1 MNHITFLCSFILFSI
16 GEARFFKVPPK
27 NLKSQSASDIAP
39 TNPYTQADYKGFI
52 YHESGEVRDN
62 KEDAIEDASRIIRKA
77 VAAGLRQ
84 KFGKFQATITAFAD
98 DDGFVREGIVY
109 CGASEQAYD
118 PYSQTTPDFTVND
131 TMPDEFSQNSA
142 RLIEYDGWGMVVDKD
157 EQITYDTQ
165 QCGVNNC
172 QEGSVISALS
182 AEIRSTGYQIQ
193 HKDICLADANKV
205 ELGVRSAVL
214 NSYSSKPAVLCNGTD
229 GEVWFDKLRDC
240 IGASISNCGAGCSVN
255 ANDAEFVDE
264 LCWVDASQQADC
276 RNVLTGE
283 DKADENID
291 AEPKI
296 NAIRRVMRY
305 SLNQDI
311 AAVQTTDYAYITG
324 CTSGNCTSL
333 RSLFAALNGNAQISA
348 FRDLGIGESIAY
360 WEGEIKS
367 ARTYLQGLADTFR
380 NFRPITMQ
388 IYPFIEEEEIEGC
401 PMGEVEKTPEDTGSE
416 VAPLC
421 YQKSLDINDLNKLSQ
436 DGQFIS
442 RSSCYCRNG
451 KLDDSFID
459 IEKDDIYLSVLDSE
473 VVKNECDAM
482 AASVRTYCREI
493 GSWGERG
500 PWKATL
506 QSLLPPSTIGRV
518 KIYDINP
525 SAHHLKRQTI
535 IDNLVKTLPSKLDT
549 SCGRIIN
556 ADSDLSTNS
565 SKLLRSNKGG
575 NCLPFSK
582 LYEVIYKLEYETGEQ
597 GMGMYTCD
605 VDNTCATTGQT
616 IEQSFC
622 ADKLET
628 VQLSF
633 RQLAYKWD
641 TADPKEATR
650 VVSSDP
656 FEGNYNATFG
666 GGFLTYTDET
676 YQESQSVTV
685 ERTFCL
691 VDWLSEFGLN
701 PITDAGGHFHSNPF
715 TAIKKY
721 IDEAVFNTELAQS
734 TKSKVISDNIDIWKA
749 IRKELTT
756 PEDANILDDIA
767 VAAATHYL
775 YIMTTDVD
783 DVMEQETFREGAR
796 VIEQIANFTKEIQ
809 PLALQLPTLKTNLD
823 NIVAQGLV
831 NDSVVNSTVSAAFS
845 AIFGSLNALP
855 NAPSLGR
862 RLTSRRLAVA
872 TYTDTGVACTTC
884 FDPIVHTRNAAVQ
897 KSAARAQAQEDQN
910 VINKKIVQQTNAI
923 TEALTEYN
931 IYKTEANLI
940 VLNNAQTELQRI
952 NSEKS
957 ILATVVTWINSGLTV
972 GQNSSTTYLTN
983 AQTDLSNV
991 VTALATAISNKDT
1004 AFFNLK
1010 QANHALLFE
1019 NMKNN
1024 PSQALITQHTNDVA
1038 TYQTAYNT
1046 AVTAVNTATFDK
1058 YVADTKILYANNWV
1072 SDYWEY
1078 IPSSKWEPDLV
1089 DEIADHTAACN
1100 YCKATRATYLSNTN
1114 RTLSDFGLTRPAL
1127 PNKYDDVKADVLEDI
1142 RRSISSINLDIM
1154 VVVQEIAKL
1163 SSNATTKENEA
1174 ASIQRIVSEIQQLF
1188 DNVKSFESNAIN
1200 EIQDLARYRRNRDAY
1215 EAFWDTTLYTST
1227 TTADFRIQLT
1237 GDPWPDKTT
1246 IYDNCIAVLDFYFSP
1261 TTSETNQVFGY
1272 STENATTMLTRVR
1285 ALQAELA
1292 TAFSNGQ
1299 PTDSVLSGELLV
1311 QELALGGAQGYYEEC
1326 DKLKYSYNKAA
1337 QYDVH
1342 VSACQAQYPFGT
1354 STNCTAARDA
1364 ITQRKADNAVT
1375 FDPPNAPTNT
1385 NSGGSSGQ
1393 SWTGLAPTKASGMAG
1408 TSHTIIHRMY
1418 TIDQRIAS
1426 SVAAQST
1433 EYGTARSLFYTKAFN
1448 ALRKYKVIGL
1458 PSGETDNTKLD
1469 ADLTATRT
1477 NCRTEIQKIVDATKW
1492 MINNNVAST
1501 YLNSTHT
1508 ISANNISMP
1517 DDTTDAVAL
1526 HALVLA
1532 TAQNFTFIEGDTN
1545 TAELAAYKQYVDTAT
1560 SGVGE
1565 TTACEATGLE
1575 GLILS
1580 SFDSTTEPVYRDTV
1594 YNTIKLN
1601 CKSGNAFSPGSKR
1614 CMVTPCNMGQYNS
1627 KDADSVI
1634 TCVDCPAGQFATN
1647 FVMWYSYKDALG
1659 QDQSAHHKRDHSWKT
1674 DSSGNIITNLK
1685 CNSCPSGKFS
1695 SAGATACTAATEGY
1709 YAIYDQSASAKCHPG
1724 SYAANPETQETTL
1737 SSVTASS
1744 SALTNSTGCTFTE
1757 PGYYTDLSGDQ
1768 RQIMCAAGTWQ
1779 DDYGKSSCKDASIGH
1794 FVAGSGQDREM
1805 SCNTQTS
1812 SNPNGYGTISNRY
1825 TSTTGQTECAECPQ
1839 GSIVSYDY
1847 TSCTMC
1853 QNFQNSAIA
1862 AGTSGCTNCDP
1873 MITQLSGDY
1882 YCRGDRGSGAVV
1894 HCNNDQ
1900 ATNFL
1905 VQYAQATW
1913 DQPCEQRL
1921 CSCPN
1926 GNPQVGSDCTQ
1937 KDSEECTTCD
1947 AGSGLYNKTD
1957 SQTGAIIWADQTQT
1971 IAEKVCRTC
1980 SRPLFN
1986 NVPNTISACSVEH
1999 CPVGEGYPS
2008 TAPDMSAMTS
2018 ADDHDGS
2025 FAGVICAACPP
2036 GSYSDSNA
2044 IGQCSKIPSGYGCAK
2059 NSKAY
2064 ISTQVGLNADKTTN
2078 YTALRDL
2085 AAAKAIG
2092 APYVPPFTSEGGCE
2106 AIAKCPLGTYRA
2118 ISSTSVDVN
2127 DDSNFCKFIPQGYTC
2142 KVTGTCAVASGG
2154 TNAACANAITAQTCS
2169 EKSIAGGNCVFSA
2182 GNTVASDGC
2191 DAIELCSSGTY
2202 STGPLKVHPA
2212 GRKNQESVQTPDLS
2226 NTCQAIPAGQEC
2238 DLLND
2243 GNQSVAY
2250 TGDENTRSFALTTT
2264 GCGSTRNC
2272 PRGLFRLVNSNDAKC
2287 SRIPLGEGCADY
2299 AAVDNN
2305 QNPLVRGKPS
2315 HYSTQ
2320 NDEDSPGC
2328 KTVAACDYGYFRGI
2342 GVLDNNGA
2350 TLSRY
2355 QTPATSSNA
2364 EGTVYDTW
2372 CEKCPLGHQ
2381 CSDCGTTIT
2390 ATTLGA
2396 QISDGDDFTWIVN
2409 VTGLGVQGSE
2419 ANQCRSARPC
2429 GSSKYKDSVLQG
2441 QTLCKTIEAGK
2452 ECTDNTLTFG
2462 CPGQV
2467 GCNGPTFSS
2476 AGQMKCTDCCT
2487 QATQQGHVC
2496 GRTCTSTSSSCTCN
2510 ACDAGTYESNN
2521 ACTDCDSGK
2530 VSILGSTSCD
2540 SCGAG
2545 KFSKADQSACEDCP
2559 AGYFSSGTENSACTV
2574 CPIGKSQS
2582 AIAKSSCDDCSVGT
2596 FQDTT
2601 KQTSCKDCAVGKSQ
2615 SNTGETSCDV
2625 CAVGKSQPAQGQSSC
2640 MDCGRGKFQDVT
2652 EQTSCKDCDAGT
2664 SQNVTGQTSCDD
2676 CVVGKHQPATG
2687 QALCTDCSAGTFQN
2701 ETKQTSCY
2709 DCAAGKSQSAAVQ
2722 TSCDDC
2728 AVGKSQPAT
2737 GQATCVACVAGTFQT
2752 QTGQT
2757 SCDTL
2762 GDNKECNPNTNANTC
2777 TTEKLCATG
2786 YFRASGTSSNDCA
2799 QVTAGHK
2806 KSADGASETACK
2818 SGQYQ
2823 PSVGQNNCVQTV
2835 IGHYSP
2841 SGQGAQT
2848 SQTACPPGQVSN
2860 AGASACTACDA
2871 DEITKDET
2879 ASTGTSDTCIT
2890 CSDTVITANDGD
2902 ATNDQTNG
2910 NRGSFPNNN
2919 QIECTGVDENKTKN
2933 AAGTGERDNQCEC
2946 DNGVATTGSSCPT
2959 DGEVN
2964 CVTCN
2969 SLYGRY
2975 KIVDSSPDR
2984 FECVKCTDLSNSLS
2998 HTAANGASGTTSI
3011 CARSTCA
3018 VGSGFE
3024 DPPFD
3029 MTVTQFLNMIDAN
3042 SFRGSSLPLDCLA
3055 CGTGTYSASNDLGQC
3070 IAYTTCGDQTDM
3082 TTRLSGAS
3090 NQAAGT
3096 CDACD
3101 ANTYAATDAANCAAH
3116 TTCGN
3121 DTNGNTRLTD
3131 AGATTAGTCAPCG
3144 DGEYAATGAAN
3155 CATCA
3160 SGEYSASGD
3169 LSCSTCVNT
3178 VANAETVTCASPGGG
3193 SVQAASCNTGYTL
3206 SGTSPNVVCTQ
3217 SAGYNGGTQCT
3228 SQTNCAVDA
3237 AACVSSQ
3244 INDLKC
3250 ATADDGYYV
3259 DASGVV
3265 QQCAGVTNALTVT
3278 CTSSSNSVAASCNTG
3293 YYVNGQVCSQTAG
3306 YNGGTQCASQT
3317 NCATNVSPAACVS
3330 SQINDL
3336 KCATADDGYYVDA
3349 GEVKQCYSSLS
3360 NAVTVTC
3367 NGPNSG
3373 DIQTVSCNAG
3383 YVETGSAGS
3392 LACAACSNGQWS
3404 NVGATTCQMCQH
3416 SISNAN
3422 SVTCA
3427 SPNGGSPQL
3436 VSCMTGYYV
3445 NGQVCSQ
3452 CSGNTVTNAVYSCTS
3467 TTSTTGTA
3475 VSCLTGYG
3483 EFKCL
3488 GSNGAADSNCASG
3501 TGISNCASLA
3511 DTNGNTC
3518 IYAWALDTTAASTAL
3533 QCGENTCQSGEYVS
3547 NHNCEACNG
3556 TDTGNELDEEKGDLA
3571 HRALHNGDS
3580 KCCPT
3585 SQVYATSRR
3594 RLSSSW
3600 MLTSGPGGGGGGGG
3614 SPPSGSCMARALC
3627 STHTCSVSGETA
3639 HATTATDMCAKTSCS
3654 AVDDTA
3660 CDCRV

>member
-1 MNHITFLCSFILFSI
+1 MNRITFLCSFILFSI

-39 TNPYTQADYKGFI
+39 TNPYTRADYKGFI
-52 YHESGEVRDN
+52 YHESAEVRNN
-62 KEDAIEDASRIIRKA
+62 KKDAIEDASRIIRKT

-84 KFGKFQATITAFAD
+84 HFGKLQAIITAFAD

-118 PYSQTTPDFTVND
+118 AVLQTNPEFTVND
-131 TMPDEFSQNSA
+131 TMPAEFSPNSA
-142 RLIEYDGWGMVVDKD
+142 RLIEYDGWGVVVDKN

-165 QCGVNNC
+165 QCGINNC
-172 QEGSVISALS
+172 QEGSVVSALA
-182 AEIRSTGYQIQ
+182 AEIRSTGYQVQ
-193 HKDICLADANKV
+193 HKDICLANANKV
-205 ELGVRSAVL
+205 EIGARSAVL
-214 NSYSSKPAVLCNGTD
+214 NSYATKPAILCNGTD

-240 IGASISNCGAGCSVN
+240 IGASVSNCGPGCSVN

-264 LCWVDASQQADC
+264 MCWVNANQQADC
-276 RNVLTGE
+276 RVVLTGE
-283 DKADENID
+283 DKADENIE
-291 AEPKI
+291 AEPNV

-388 IYPFIEEEEIEGC
+388 IFPFIEEEEIEGC

-421 YQKSLDINDLNKLSQ
+421 YQKSLDIKDLNKLSK
-436 DGQFIS
+436 DGQLIS

-473 VVKNECDAM
+473 VVKDECDTM
-482 AASVRTYCREI
+482 ATSVRTYCREI

-518 KIYDINP
+518 KIYDIDP
-525 SAHHLKRQTI
+525 SSHHLKRQKI
-535 IDNLVKTLPSKLDT
+535 ITNLVKTLPDKLDT

-556 ADSDLSTNS
+556 ADSDVSTNS
-565 SKLLRSNKGG
+565 SNLLRSNKGG

-605 VDNTCATTGQT
+605 VDNTCPTTDQT

-628 VQLSF
+628 VELSF

-656 FEGNYNATFG
+656 FEGNYNASFG
-666 GGFLTYTDET
+666 GGFLTYTGET

-783 DVMEQETFREGAR
+783 DVMEQDIFREGAR
-796 VIEQIANFTKEIQ
+796 VIEQIANFTEEIQ
-809 PLALQLPTLKTNLD
+809 PLMLQLPTLKADLD
-823 NIVAQGLV
+823 NIVNQALT
-831 NDSVVNSTVSAAFS
+831 NDAVVNTTVSAAFS
-845 AIFGSLNALP
+845 TIFGSLIALP
-855 NAPSLGR
+855 NAPTFGR

-872 TYTDTGVACTTC
+872 TYTDTDVACNTC
-884 FDPIVHTRNAAVQ
+884 FDPIVLSRDTAVQ
-897 KSAARAQAQEDQN
+897 KAAARAQAQEDQD
-910 VINKKIVQQTNAI
+910 VINKEIVQKTNAI
-923 TEALTEYN
+923 AEAQAEYN
-931 IYKTEANLI
+931 LYKTEINLI
-940 VLNNAQTELQRI
+940 VLNNAKAELQKFI
-952 NSEKS
+952 SEKS
-957 ILATVVTWINSGLTV
+957 ILATVITWINNGLTA
-972 GQNSSTTYLTN
+972 GQSSSQTYRNS
-983 AQTDLSNV
+983 AQTDSTGAA
-991 VTALATAISNKDT
+991 TALTAAISSKDT

-1010 QANHALLFE
+1010 QTQHSLLFE

-1024 PSQALITQHTNDVA
+1024 PNQATITQHTNDIA
-1038 TYQTAYNT
+1038 TYQTAYNN
-1046 AVTAVNTATFDK
+1046 AVTAVNTATDVK
-1058 YVADTKILYANNWV
+1058 YVADKKIYYADNWV

-1089 DEIADHTAACN
+1089 DKIADHTAACN
-1100 YCKATRATYLSNTN
+1100 YCKANRATYLSNVN
-1114 RTLSDFGLTRPAL
+1114 RTLSDFGLTRPTL

-1142 RRSISSINLDIM
+1142 HRTVSSVNLDIM
-1154 VVVQEIAKL
+1154 VIVQEIAKL

-1174 ASIQRIVSEIQQLF
+1174 ASIQRITNEIQKLYN
-1188 DNVKSFESNAIN
+1188 DVKSFETNAIH
-1200 EIQDLARYRRNRDAY
+1200 EIQDLARYSRNRDAY
-1215 EAFWDTTLYTST
+1215 EAFWDATSYTST
-1227 TTADFRIQLT
+1227 TTADFRIQLS
-1237 GDPWPDKTT
+1237 GDPWPDKTD
-1246 IYDNCIAVLDFYFSP
+1246 INDICIAVLNKLFDPVTTETGQMFS
-1261 TTSETNQVFGY
+1261 Y
-1272 STENATTMLTRVR
+1272 STLNATAMLAKVNS
-1285 ALQAELA
+1285 LQNELS
-1292 TAFSNGQ
+1292 TASLNGE
-1299 PTDSVLSGELLV
+1299 PTDTVLDGELLV
-1311 QELALGGAQGYYEEC
+1311 QELALQNYYEEC
-1326 DKLKYSYNKAA
+1326 DKLTLTYDKAN
-1337 QYDVH
+1337 QYDVP
-1342 VSACQAQYPFGT
+1342 VLQCQAQYPFGT
-1354 STNCTAARDA
+1354 STNCIGARDA
-1364 ITQRKADNAVT
+1364 IAQRKVDNAVT
-1375 FDPPNAPTNT
+1375 FDPPTLPT
-1385 NSGGSSGQ
+1385 GGYGDI
-1393 SWTGLAPTKASGMAG
+1393 WTGLAPTKATGMGG
-1408 TSHTIIHRMY
+1408 TAHTIIHRMY
-1418 TIDQRIAS
+1418 NIEQRIAS

-1433 EYGTARSLFYTKAFN
+1433 TYGSARSSFYTKAFN
-1448 ALRKYKVIGL
+1448 ALKKYKVIGL
-1458 PSGETDNTKLD
+1458 PSGETTDTKLD
-1469 ADLTATRT
+1469 AVLTATRT
-1477 NCRTEIQKIVDATKW
+1477 NCRNEIQKIVDATKW
-1492 MINNNVAST
+1492 MINNNVDTT
-1501 YLNSTHT
+1501 YRNSTHT
-1508 ISANNISMP
+1508 ISVNDISMP
-1517 DDTTDAVAL
+1517 DDIADAIAL
-1526 HALVLA
+1526 HAFVLA
-1532 TAQNFTFIEGDTN
+1532 TAQNFTFVEGDTN
-1545 TAELAAYKQYVDTAT
+1545 TAALSAYQTNVDTFTA
-1560 SGVGE
+1560 GVGE

-1575 GLILS
+1575 DIVIDNAQPS
-1580 SFDSTTEPVYRDTV
+1580 DPVYRDPSL
-1594 YNTIKLN
+1594 NTIKLN
-1601 CKSGNAFSPGSKR
+1601 CLDGNAFDQTTNKCIVSPCSL
-1614 CMVTPCNMGQYNS
+1614 GQYNRKTGAVGQCIACPGGQYS
-1627 KDADSVI
+1627 DTTGLQWVTGLSGGQATAD
-1634 TCVDCPAGQFATN
+1634 
-1647 FVMWYSYKDALG
+1647 
-1659 QDQSAHHKRDHSWKT
+1659 KREHSWQT
-1674 DSSGNIITNLK
+1674 DVTNLECK
-1685 CNSCPSGKFS
+1685 SCPSGKFS
-1695 SAGATACTAATEGY
+1695 SAGSTSCVSAVEGY
-1709 YAIYDQSASAKCHPG
+1709 YAVYDQSASAKCHTG
-1724 SYAANPETQETTL
+1724 SFTATIETQETSLT
-1737 SSVTASS
+1737 SFTASS
-1744 SALTNSTGCTFTE
+1744 STLTNSTGCTFTT
-1757 PGYYTDLSGDQ
+1757 PGHYTNVAGF
-1768 RQIMCAAGTWQ
+1768 QIEIDCAAGTWQ
-1779 DDYGKSSCKDASIGH
+1779 GDYGESSCKDAAIGY
-1794 FVAGSGQDREM
+1794 FVAGSGKDSQI
-1805 SCNTQTS
+1805 SCS
-1812 SNPNGYGTISNRY
+1812 SQYSGNAQNMIFNRY
-1825 TSTTGQTECAECPQ
+1825 TSTTKQTSCAVCPA
-1839 GSIVSYDY
+1839 GSIVSQSY
-1847 TSCTMC
+1847 TSCTPC
-1853 QNFQNSAIA
+1853 ITLQDRAKA
-1862 AGTSGCTNCDP
+1862 AGRNDCDGCDLQ
-1873 MITQLSGDY
+1873 IDQLSDY
-1882 YCRGDRGSGAVV
+1882 YCKGDRGPEL
-1894 HCNNDQ
+1894 CNNDVNTQ
-1900 ATNFL
+1900 FR
-1905 VQYAQATW
+1905 VQYATNW
-1913 DQPCEQRL
+1913 DQPCVARL

-1926 GNPQVGSDCTQ
+1926 GNAEKGSSCSV
-1937 KDSEECTTCD
+1937 KDSEECATCNE
-1947 AGSGLYNKTD
+1947 GSGLYNKTD
-1957 SQTGAIIWADQTQT
+1957 YNGAIIYVKDAYNFDTQT
-1971 IAEKVCRTC
+1971 PEKVCRTC

-1986 NVPNTISACSVEH
+1986 DVPNTVSACAVES
-1999 CPVGEGYPS
+1999 CPVGKGYPS

-2018 ADDHDGS
+2018 ADDLDGS
-2025 FAGVICAACPP
+2025 FTGVICAACPP
-2036 GSYSDSNA
+2036 GSYSNSDE

-2064 ISTQVGLNADKTTN
+2064 ISTQVGLTTTATTN
-2078 YTALRDL
+2078 YIALRDL

-2092 APYVPPFTSEGGCE
+2092 APYVPPFASEGGCE
-2106 AIAKCPLGTYRA
+2106 LTAKCPLGTYRA
-2118 ISSTSVDVN
+2118 ISSASVDVN

-2142 KVTGTCAVASGG
+2142 KVSGTCAVASGG
-2154 TNAACANAITAQTCS
+2154 TNADCGSATTAKTCS
-2169 EKSIAGGNCVFSA
+2169 EKSIAGGNCVFTS
-2182 GNTVASDGC
+2182 GTNVPSEGC
-2191 DAIELCSSGTY
+2191 DEIELCARGTY
-2202 STGPLKVHPA
+2202 STGPLKEHLA
-2212 GRKNQESVQTPDLS
+2212 GRKNEAVTTSALS

-2243 GNQSVAY
+2243 GNQSAAY
-2250 TGDENTRSFALTTT
+2250 TGDVNTRSFALAAT

-2272 PRGLFRLVNSNDAKC
+2272 PRGLFRVSGSTDTKC
-2287 SRIPLGEGCADY
+2287 SRIPLGKGCADN
-2299 AAVDNN
+2299 AVVDSS
-2305 QNPLVRGKPS
+2305 QNPLVRDKPANLYTS
-2315 HYSTQ
+2315 A
-2320 NDEDSPGC
+2320 EDIESPGC
-2328 KTVAACDYGYFRGI
+2328 ETVAACDYGYFRGI

-2372 CEKCPLGHQ
+2372 CTQCPLGHQ

-2390 ATTLGA
+2390 ATNLGA

-2409 VTGLGVQGSE
+2409 AIGFGVQGSE
-2419 ANQCRSARPC
+2419 VNQCRSARPC
-2429 GSSKYKDSVLQG
+2429 GSGKYKDNAGATVE
-2441 QTLCKTIEAGK
+2441 TLCKTIEAGK
-2452 ECTDNTLTFG
+2452 ECTTNTLTFG

-2467 GCNGPTFSS
+2467 GCNVPTFSS

-2521 ACTDCDSGK
+2521 ACNACDSGK
-2530 VSILGSTSCD
+2530 VSILGSTSCG

-2559 AGYFSSGTENSACTV
+2559 AGYFSSGTENSACTA
-2574 CPIGKSQS
+2574 CSTGEYQS
-2582 AIAKSSCDDCSVGT
+2582 ATGKSSCDDCLSGK
-2596 FQDTT
+2596 FQDATT
-2601 KQTSCKDCAVGKSQ
+2601 QTSCKDCAVGKSQ
-2615 SNTGETSCDV
+2615 SATGKTSCDV
-2625 CAVGKSQPAQGQSSC
+2625 CADGKYQPTQGQSSC
-2640 MDCGRGKFQDVT
+2640 VDCGAGKFQDVT
-2652 EQTSCKDCDAGT
+2652 EQTTCKNCD
-2664 SQNVTGQTSCDD
+2664 
-2676 CVVGKHQPATG
+2676 
-2687 QALCTDCSAGTFQN
+2687 
-2701 ETKQTSCY
+2701 
-2709 DCAAGKSQSAAVQ
+2709 AGKSQSA
-2722 TSCDDC
+2722 TSKSSCDDC
-2728 AVGKSQPAT
+2728 VVGKSQPAT

-2762 GDNKECNPNTNANTC
+2762 GDNKECNSNTNANTC
-2777 TTEKLCATG
+2777 TTEKLCASG
-2786 YFRASGTSSNDCA
+2786 HYRASGTSSNACA

-2823 PSVGQNNCVQTV
+2823 PSEGQNSCDQTD

-2890 CSDTVITANDGD
+2890 CSDTVITANDGN
-2902 ATNDQTNG
+2902 AANDQTNG
-2910 NRGSFPNNN
+2910 DRGSFPNND
-2919 QIECTGVDENKTKN
+2919 QTECTGVAESKTKN
-2933 AAGTGERDNQCEC
+2933 AAGTGERDNQCVC
-2946 DNGVATTGSSCPT
+2946 DNGGATTGSSCPT
-2959 DGEVN
+2959 DDEVN
-2964 CVTCN
+2964 CSTCN

-2984 FECVKCTDLSNSLS
+2984 FECVKCGDLSNSLS
-2998 HTAANGASGTTSI
+2998 HTGNANDASGTTSI

-3070 IAYTTCGDQTDM
+3070 IAYTTCGDDINGN
-3082 TTRLSGAS
+3082 TRLTGES

-3096 CDACD
+3096 CLACGTNEYAATDADDCAAHTTCGND
-3101 ANTYAATDAANCAAH
+3101 ISENTRLTGAGATTAGTCADCSDGEYAATDAANCAA
-3116 TTCGN
+3116 
-3121 DTNGNTRLTD
+3121 
-3131 AGATTAGTCAPCG
+3131 
-3144 DGEYAATGAAN
+3144 
-3155 CATCA
+3155 CA
-3160 SGEYSASGD
+3160 SGEYSASGA
-3169 LSCSTCVNT
+3169 LSCSTCTNT
-3178 VANAETVTCASPGGG
+3178 VANAATVTCASPGGG
-3193 SVQAASCNTGYTL
+3193 SVQAASCITGYTL

-3228 SQTNCAVDA
+3228 SQTKCAVDA

-3250 ATADDGYYV
+3250 TTADDGYYV

-3265 QQCAGVTNALTVT
+3265 QQC
-3278 CTSSSNSVAASCNTG
+3278 
-3293 YYVNGQVCSQTAG
+3293 
-3306 YNGGTQCASQT
+3306 
-3317 NCATNVSPAACVS
+3317 
-3330 SQINDL
+3330 
-3336 KCATADDGYYVDA
+3336 
-3349 GEVKQCYSSLS
+3349 YSSLS
-3360 NAVTVTC
+3360 NVDSVTC
-3367 NGPNSG
+3367 DGPNSAN
-3373 DIQTVSCNAG
+3373 IQTVSCNAG
-3383 YVETGSAGS
+3383 YVETGSAGSS

-3445 NGQVCSQ
+3445 NGQVCSV
-3452 CSGNTVTNAVYSCTS
+3452 CSGNTVDNAVYSCTAS
-3467 TTSTTGTA
+3467 TNTSGTA

-3488 GSNGAADSNCASG
+3488 GSNGAANSNCASG
-3501 TGISNCASLA
+3501 TGISNCASLT

-3518 IYAWALDTTAASTAL
+3518 IFAWALDTTAASTAL
-3533 QCGENTCQSGEYVS
+3533 QCGENTCQAGEYVS

-3556 TDTGNELDEEKGDLA
+3556 TDTGNELDEDKTVFA
-3571 HRALHNGDS
+3571 HRGLHDGDS

-3594 RLSSSW
+3594 RLLSSW
-3600 MLTSGPGGGGGGGG
+3600 MLTSGMGGGGGG
-3614 SPPSGSCMARALC
+3614 SPSSGSCMARALC
-3627 STHTCSVSGETA
+3627 SAHQCTVSSQS
-3639 HATTATDMCAKTSCS
+3639 HSATTTCAKTSCT
-3654 AVDDTA
+3654 DTE
-3660 CDCRV
+3660 CVCV